1 MANIRDQCSWVH
13 MRQKEDATH
22 KAKDL
27 VRMAVANARLRRA
40 LSELA
45 LPVIQKG
52 LIIGGGVAGMTAAI
66 KLAEQGYEVFLLEK
80 EAELGGNL

>member
-27 VRMAVANARLRRA
+27 VRMAVANARLIRA
-40 LSELA
+40 LSEFHCSDSE
-45 LPVIQKG
+45 G
-52 LIIGGGVAGMTAAI
+52 IGHRGGVAGMTAALNWQSRDMRSFSLR
-66 KLAEQGYEVFLLEK
+66 KRS
-80 EAELGGNL
+80 N

>member
-13 MRQKEDATH
+13 MRQKEEATH

-27 VRMAVANARLRRA
+27 VRMAVANARLIRP

-45 LPVIQKG
+45 IAGNPKG
-52 LIIGGGVAGMTAAI
+52 IGHRRRRGRDDLCPQTCRTGI
-66 KLAEQGYEVFLLEK
+66 
-80 EAELGGNL
+80 